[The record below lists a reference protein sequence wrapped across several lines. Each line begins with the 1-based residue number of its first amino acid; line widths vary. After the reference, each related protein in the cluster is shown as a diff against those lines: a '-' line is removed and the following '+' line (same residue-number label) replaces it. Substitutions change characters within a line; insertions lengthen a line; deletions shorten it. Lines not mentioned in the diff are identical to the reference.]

1 MTDQKIDEQLRRL
14 SRAVAETSPEPPDLA
29 SDSPRPSGVR
39 PVRASS
45 WGFTAALAFGTAT
58 LLAIAWWGPGT
69 DEPEAPAGDAADSRW
84 DWVVEHS
91 EATANENLRIADPSA
106 TPIPAFDYAAL
117 GAEQVLVVAGPAVP
131 TLGVRDATSLA
142 PFVYVGTVADTAAGG
157 YVFHSTGAPLR
168 ATLEDGTVIPVTC
181 LVISV
186 IPETNCYPDTE
197 PAAADGLISAVGGL
211 ASSAPQDDLT
221 VSMWLPRETA
231 VAVLN
236 LDNGRSFVQRPVA
249 GVAIFV
255 IRDLDGA
262 GIESAEALSTSGQ
275 VIGREDFVAQW
286 QSLLADAEL
295 SERCQEAGHVVVTYQ
310 ARLGGE
316 VLFENAWMVE
326 STDSSL
332 EAWYFISATVSG
344 GPLDGEIATWQFPG
358 FGGTVDPVNT
368 PRLSIPANEVA
379 ASLDIGTDAALLSNM
394 HPETYGFTS
403 WSEIEGFEL
412 SQRCIRLSAEVP

>member
-1 MTDQKIDEQLRRL
+1 
-14 SRAVAETSPEPPDLA
+14 
-29 SDSPRPSGVR
+29 
-39 PVRASS
+39 
-45 WGFTAALAFGTAT
+45 
-58 LLAIAWWGPGT
+58 
-69 DEPEAPAGDAADSRW
+69 
-84 DWVVEHS
+84 
-91 EATANENLRIADPSA
+91 
-106 TPIPAFDYAAL
+106 
-117 GAEQVLVVAGPAVP
+117 VVAGPAVP